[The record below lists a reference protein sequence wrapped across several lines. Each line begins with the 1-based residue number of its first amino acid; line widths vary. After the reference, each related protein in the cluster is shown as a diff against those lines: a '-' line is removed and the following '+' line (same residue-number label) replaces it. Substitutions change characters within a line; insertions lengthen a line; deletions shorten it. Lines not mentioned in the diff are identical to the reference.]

1 MSENPDLE
9 LAIARVLQNA
19 PEPLVKEGLTA
30 LDGIFQTEAGNV
42 LVRGDVLWCVAVKIT
57 DALVV
62 EGSVVGELKIT
73 SCVLHSTARSWRC

>member
-30 LDGIFQTEAGNV
+30 RSSILRVLAGNNKQ
-42 LVRGDVLWCVAVKIT
+42 R
-57 DALVV
+57 
-62 EGSVVGELKIT
+62 
-73 SCVLHSTARSWRC
+73 

>member
-9 LAIARVLQNA
+9 LAIAGVLQNA

-42 LVRGDVLWCVAVKIT
+42 LVRGDVLWGVAVKIT
-57 DALVV
+57 DTLC
-62 EGSVVGELKIT
+62 T
-73 SCVLHSTARSWRC
+73 SRRGIGRRRDQ